1 MKKLTRLLALLLCAA
16 MLLALAACGKADE
29 KSPDPA
35 DTTGPAETADPADP
49 ADPADTAG
57 PAETAEPETPDEP
70 ETPEGSDPAP
80 EAPDTPDTAETPD
93 TSDAEPDAAV
103 EDFFTITLP
112 DGTEFGRVSAYLD
125 DYLTDVTSVT
135 IGGSEAVLVNL
146 AIDGDTE
153 MHCVELSFTD
163 SGETM
168 VFTWWGLYRL
178 SLHVTDETDDG
189 YVIDDYEQE
198 QINAA
203 DYFSGTRTLRFDAEA
218 DDGAEPMVDTVTFYD
233 DMTCTIEENGETYT
247 AMYAGNDRT
256 IYLFLPTDGDVNP
269 LTDETLADN
278 AENCAYFMLLA
289 YDYAEDGGDIVVSGG
304 YTALLDA
311 AYLLDM

>member
-16 MLLALAACGKADE
+16 MLLGLAACGKADE
-29 KSPDPA
+29 KSPDTA
-35 DTTGPAETADPADP
+35 DTTDPAETAD
-49 ADPADTAG
+49 
-57 PAETAEPETPDEP
+57 PETPDEP

-80 EAPDTPDTAETPD
+80 EAPDTPDTAEAPGETG
-93 TSDAEPDAAV
+93 SGAEPDAAA

-269 LTDETLADN
+269 LTDETLADD
-278 AENCAYFMLLA
+278 AGNCAYFMLLA

-304 YTALLDA
+304 YTARLDA

>member
-16 MLLALAACGKADE
+16 MLLGLAACGKADE
-29 KSPDPA
+29 KSPDAADAA
-35 DTTGPAETADPADP
+35 DT
-49 ADPADTAG
+49 ADPADTAE

-70 ETPEGSDPAP
+70 ETPEDSDPT
-80 EAPDTPDTAETPD
+80 PDTPDAPDTAEAPD
-93 TSDAEPDAAV
+93 ETEPVAEPDAAA

-146 AIDGDTE
+146 TIDGDTE
-153 MHCVELSFTD
+153 MHCVELSFAD

-198 QINAA
+198 QIDAA

-218 DDGAEPMVDTVTFYD
+218 DDDAEPMVDTVTFYD

-247 AMYAGNDRT
+247 AMYAGNDKT

-269 LTDETLADN
+269 LTDETLEDDAG
-278 AENCAYFMLLA
+278 NCAYFMLLA